1 MSVLIGGSIVSDS
14 SQLVAG
20 RTNKNPRRERGAFWL
35 ADLAG
40 WIRPWDPTNH
50 GGPGDYRPAHLGR
63 ALLGSRL
70 FSLPRDP
77 GWWGGGGRGG
87 GGRGQRS
94 WHMDVLLLRELLH
107 DTGLP
112 AVRGLHSGLGGW
124 GGGGGGTQPSSWEFC
139 QDICTNVK
147 KSKP

>member
-40 WIRPWDPTNH
+40 WIRPSDPTNH

-77 GWWGGGGRGG
+77 GWWGGWAGEEWEEARGHDTWMSSFCGNYCMTQACQLSGDFTRASVDGGVGG
-87 GGRGQRS
+87 GGQS
-94 WHMDVLLLRELLH
+94 LR
-107 DTGLP
+107 
-112 AVRGLHSGLGGW
+112 LG
-124 GGGGGGTQPSSWEFC
+124 SS
-139 QDICTNVK
+139 VK
-147 KSKP
+147 ISVQILRK